1 MFAKRKPKDG
11 FTNDIIEQWKRN
23 ERKESRMHALL
34 VVLFI
39 IMIPFGLFFIFSMM
53 EYFYNNFVV
62 LVCGIVTAILLKI
75 FIDIAEKW
83 Y

>member
-39 IMIPFGLFFIFSMM
+39 IMIPFG
-53 EYFYNNFVV
+53 
-62 LVCGIVTAILLKI
+62 
-75 FIDIAEKW
+75 
-83 Y
+83 

>member
-1 MFAKRKPKDG
+1 MFTKRKPKDG

-39 IMIPFGLFFIFSMM
+39 IMRPFGLFFIFSMM
-53 EYFYNNFVV
+53 EYFFNNFVV

-75 FIDIAEKW
+75 FIDISEKW